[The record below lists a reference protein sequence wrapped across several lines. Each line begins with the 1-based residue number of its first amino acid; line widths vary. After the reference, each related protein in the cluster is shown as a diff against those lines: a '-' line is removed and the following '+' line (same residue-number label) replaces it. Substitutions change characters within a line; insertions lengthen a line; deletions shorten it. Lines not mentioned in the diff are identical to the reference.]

1 MAHLTFFARAVRFM
15 AIESVPAF
23 LDALRQCRLLADVQ
37 LQLLDAQE
45 LAAFKQPHEL
55 AKDLVRRGWLT
66 RFQARHLIRGQG
78 QELCVGPYR
87 LLDRVGEGGMGQ
99 VYKALH
105 QPMNRIVALK
115 IVRPDLIADPVTLK
129 RFHREVQAAAYL
141 SHSNIVAVFDAS
153 QIGDKHFLA
162 MEYIDGTDLSALVK
176 SSGPLSIESACD
188 YIRQTALGLHH
199 AHERGLLH
207 RDVKPSNLLV
217 TRNEPKGV
225 VKILDMGLAR
235 RVPIGLSKEEVESG
249 VTIDG
254 TVVGTPDF
262 MSPEQA
268 KNSRAVDLR
277 ADVYSLGCTLYYV
290 LTGQPPFPKGTVME
304 KLLQH
309 QLEEPRPVEQV
320 RESIPNDLAL
330 IVHRMLAKKP
340 EDRFQS
346 INDVAAAL
354 APFCG
359 KAGVA
364 TLPVGPTPQTRT
376 SAPTLTLASAAA
388 PSSASGS
395 GVGTMFRFDSSMQ
408 NAVVK
413 APAPKPNR
421 PVAPLAGAAAAG
433 IAIVLALFVIVMLT
447 ASKKNVV
454 ATTTPERLSA
464 EKSRAASTT
473 AAVRPLDADEFLAA
487 SVQENASAVFV
498 VDAPRLLRSDVWARH
513 FRAPTAP
520 MFQALAAHGVD
531 PQKGLDRVIVSLD
544 TEAQPKS
551 LVICHGNRSLRSW
564 HPVFENSAASK
575 KMELIDKSTLD
586 YLVLT
591 PTANGR
597 ENYLAF
603 LDDSTLAVASDPK
616 LLVGAAA
623 RLQRKAENSGNEFL
637 MRQLH
642 RTGSEA
648 TIRFALLGRF
658 RFDDD
663 SLDSH
668 GLRSLVGEIQC
679 TDTVSLAGHARVQ
692 DSGHFEK
699 GWRDLAGQLSLGALL
714 RDRQLALPALLMSK
728 AKLTASATREA
739 GFIDVQF
746 FSKPDRSEM
755 DTILR
760 AMVKSMQ

>member
-1 MAHLTFFARAVRFM
+1 M

-23 LDALRQCRLLADVQ
+23 LDALRQFRLLADDQ
-37 LQLLDAQE
+37 LQQLDAHA
-45 LAAFKQPHEL
+45 LAVFKQPREF

-66 RFQARHLIRGQG
+66 RFQARHLLRGQG
-78 QELCVGPYR
+78 QELTVGPYR

-105 QPMNRIVALK
+105 QPMSRVVALK

-129 RFHREVQAAAYL
+129 RFHREVQAAAHL
-141 SHSNIVAVFDAS
+141 SHANIVAVFDAS

-176 SSGPLSIESACD
+176 NSGPLSIEAACD

-217 TRNEPKGV
+217 TRSEPNGV

-268 KNSRAVDLR
+268 KNSRGVDLR

-309 QLEEPRPVEQV
+309 QLEDPRPVEQAREGIPDGLAFIV
-320 RESIPNDLAL
+320 R
-330 IVHRMLAKKP
+330 RMLAKKP

-346 INDVAAAL
+346 INDVAVAL

-359 KAGVA
+359 KAGIGP
-364 TLPVGPTPQTRT
+364 LPVSPAPQTT
-376 SAPTLTLASAAA
+376 TTVSTLTIASAAV

-395 GVGTMFRFDSSMQ
+395 GIGTMFRFDSSMQ

-413 APAPKPNR
+413 APALKPNR

-433 IAIVLALFVIVMLT
+433 IAIVLALFVMVMLT
-447 ASKKNVV
+447 AGKKNVA
-454 ATTTPERLSA
+454 ATTVP
-464 EKSRAASTT
+464 EKSTTEKTPAASTSST
-473 AAVRPLDADEFLAA
+473 ALRPLDADEFLAA

-498 VDAPRLLRSDVWARH
+498 VEAPRLLRSEVWTRH
-513 FRAPTAP
+513 FHLPATP
-520 MFQALAAHGVD
+520 FLQALGAQGVD
-531 PQKGLDRVIVSLD
+531 PQKSVDRVIVSLD
-544 TEAQPKS
+544 TEMQPKS
-551 LVICHGNRSLRSW
+551 LVVFQGNRSLRCWQS
-564 HPVFENSAASK
+564 VFASSATRQK
-575 KMELIDKSTLD
+575 LELSDKSTLEC
-586 YLVLT
+586 LVLESSV
-591 PTANGR
+591 NNR
-597 ENYLAF
+597 KNYLAF
-603 LDDSTLAVASDPK
+603 LNDSTLAIASDSK
-616 LLVGAAA
+616 LLVEAAA
-623 RLQRKAENSGNEFL
+623 RMQRRAENSGNEFL
-637 MRQLH
+637 MQQLH
-642 RTGSEA
+642 RSVSEA
-648 TIRFALLGRF
+648 AIRFALLGRF
-658 RFDDD
+658 RFGDD

-668 GLRSLVGEIQC
+668 GLRSLAGEIQC
-679 TDTVSLAGHARVQ
+679 RDTVSLAGHARMQ
-692 DSGHFEK
+692 DSAQFEK
-699 GWRDLAGQLSLGALL
+699 GWRDLAGKLSLAALL

-728 AKLTASATREA
+728 AKLTRSATREA

-746 FSKPDRSEM
+746 TSKTDRAET

-760 AMVKSMQ
+760 AMVKAMQ